1 MSVIA
6 KLPVVDPAKKLGT
19 NYVEDMQRYV
29 RVTKNDNRGY
39 VEFQFSVGDP
49 NLYLEMTLPRAAF
62 EEFFERERA
71 THLSDEQAIAVDETE
86 KKWRFG
92 DFATERD

>member
-1 MSVIA
+1 MNVIA
-6 KLPVVDPAKKLGT
+6 KLPTPKPERKASGIHFD
-19 NYVEDMQRYV
+19 NEQRYV
-29 RVTKNDNRGY
+29 RVTKIDNRGY

-62 EEFFERERA
+62 DEFFAREQA
-71 THLSDEQAIAVDETE
+71 IHLTDEQASAVDETE

-92 DFATERD
+92 DFATDDD